1 MWNWLLGL
9 SREMILSWKYL
20 SWIWQNRFSICL
32 SSSPVQLAFGLIV
45 MVVRYRRRIW
55 RCMEVRGQP
64 PPGWR
69 ATTHSTDKSYKSF
82 GWVWFEDRRDCNNH
96 LYEYYHREP
105 WKLLM
110 ITVLIVIMM
119 IIVMIMNTLSIIHQ
133 LGFPSSRIL
142 SDMGGL
148 LCQVSHF
155 QVPLLEL

>member
-32 SSSPVQLAFGLIV
+32 SSSPVQLAFCLIV

-82 GWVWFEDRRDCNNH
+82 GWVWFEDRRDCNHH
-96 LYEYYHREP
+96 LYEYYHHREP
-105 WKLLM
+105 WKRLM

-142 SDMGGL
+142 PDMGGL
-148 LCQVSHF
+148 LCQVR
-155 QVPLLEL
+155 ELF

>member
-9 SREMILSWKYL
+9 SRETILSSKYL

-32 SSSPVQLAFGLIV
+32 SSSPVQLAFCLIV

-82 GWVWFEDRRDCNNH
+82 GWVWFEDRWDH
-96 LYEYYHREP
+96 LYYHWEP
-105 WKLLM
+105 WKRLM

-119 IIVMIMNTLSIIHQ
+119 IIVIIMNTLSIIHQ

-142 SDMGGL
+142 PDMGGL
-148 LCQVSHF
+148 LCQVS
-155 QVPLLEL
+155 

>member
-9 SREMILSWKYL
+9 SRGMILNWKYL
-20 SWIWQNRFSICL
+20 SWIWQNRFSIFNIL
-32 SSSPVQLAFGLIV
+32 SSSPVHQCLII

-82 GWVWFEDRRDCNNH
+82 GWVWFEDRRDCNHH

-105 WKLLM
+105 WKRLM

-119 IIVMIMNTLSIIHQ
+119 IILIIMNILSIIHQ

-142 SDMGGL
+142 PDMGGL
-148 LCQVSHF
+148 LCQVS
-155 QVPLLEL
+155 